1 VQQKS
6 LKITTQ
12 QNQDSTYNMATIG
25 GANIIRNGLVLA
37 WDIANANSYP
47 GSGNTVFDLSGNGN
61 NGTITGGVTYNAAT
75 VKGVL
80 TTNGTTGYISSTTP
94 NLASTNYTVMGAAR
108 YNGAT
113 RARMINAYGN
123 NWLLGHWSNGVANY
137 FAEGWVSS
145 AVSSQG
151 GSDTL
156 WRIYTGTGNIG
167 GDSYSFYINNILT
180 NGPNNAGSA
189 GPNGITVG
197 RQTNGTEYSTGDFS
211 FVLVYNRVLSDQEI
225 SQNYNATKSRFDL

>member
-1 VQQKS
+1 
-6 LKITTQ
+6 
-12 QNQDSTYNMATIG
+12 MATIG
-25 GANIIRNGLVLA
+25 GANIVRNGLVLA
-37 WDIANANSYP
+37 WDIANTNSYP
-47 GSGNTVFDLSGNGN
+47 GSGTTVFDLSGNGN

-113 RARMINAYGN
+113 RGRMINATGN
-123 NWLLGHWSNGVANY
+123 NWLLGHWGANVTPSTANY
-137 FAEGWVSS
+137 YAEGWVS
-145 AVSSQG
+145 AAGAG
-151 GSDTL
+151 GNDTL
-156 WRIYTGTGNIG
+156 WRIYTGIGNIG
-167 GDSYSFYINNILT
+167 GDSYSFYVNNVLT

-197 RQTNGTEYSTGDFS
+197 RGQGGAEPSTGDFS
-211 FVLVYNRVLSDQEI
+211 FLLMYNRILSSEEI
-225 SQNYNATKSRFDL
+225 AQNYNATRGRFDL

>member
-1 VQQKS
+1 
-6 LKITTQ
+6 
-12 QNQDSTYNMATIG
+12 MATIG
-25 GANIIRNGLVLA
+25 GANIVRNGLVLA

-113 RARMINAYGN
+113 RGRMINAYGN
-123 NWLLGHWSNGVANY
+123 NWLLGHWSDSVSNY
-137 FAEGWVSS
+137 YAEGWVSP
-145 AVSSQG
+145 AAATG
-151 GSDTL
+151 GNDSF

-167 GDSYSFYINNILT
+167 GDSYSFYINSLLT

-189 GPNGITVG
+189 GPNGMVVG
-197 RQTNGTEYSTGDFS
+197 RQGPGIGSGEYSTGDFS
-211 FVLVYNRVLSDQEI
+211 FVLMYNRILSDQEI
-225 SQNYNATKSRFDL
+225 AQNYNATRGRFDL

>member
-1 VQQKS
+1 MGVS
-6 LKITTQ
+6 
-12 QNQDSTYNMATIG
+12 G
-25 GANIIRNGLVLA
+25 GPNIIRDSSLVLA
-37 WDIANANSYP
+37 WDITDKNSYP
-47 GSGNTVFDLSGNGN
+47 GSGNTIFDLSGNRN

-75 VKGVL
+75 ANGVL
-80 TTNGTTGYISSTTP
+80 TTDGSTGYINSTTP
-94 NLASTNYTVMGAAR
+94 NLASTNYTIIGASR

-137 FAEGWVSS
+137 YALGWVSS

-167 GDSYSFYINNILT
+167 GASYSFYVNNILT
-180 NGPNNAGSA
+180 NGPNSGGTA
-189 GPNGITVG
+189 GPNGITIG
-197 RQTNGTEYSTGDFS
+197 RIGTGYQPSGGEDSTGDFS
-211 FVLVYNRVLSDQEI
+211 FLLMYNRVLSATEI
-225 SQNYNATKSRFDL
+225 AQNYNALKSRFGLK

>member
-1 VQQKS
+1 MSFGNGPRIV
-6 LKITTQ
+6 T
-12 QNQDSTYNMATIG
+12 
-25 GANIIRNGLVLA
+25 NGLVLA
-37 WDIANANSYP
+37 WDIADRNSYP
-47 GSGNTVFDLSGNGN
+47 GSGATVFDISGNGN

-75 VKGVL
+75 ANGVL
-80 TTNGTTGYISSTTP
+80 TTDGSTGYINSTTP
-94 NLASTNYTVMGAAR
+94 NLASTNYTVIGAAR

-137 FAEGWVSS
+137 YALGWVSS

-167 GDSYSFYINNILT
+167 GASYSFYVNNILT
-180 NGPNNAGSA
+180 NGPNSGGTA

-197 RQTNGTEYSTGDFS
+197 RYAIGNSEYSTGDFS
-211 FVLVYNRVLSDQEI
+211 FVLMYNRILSASEI
-225 SQNYNATKSRFDL
+225 AQNYNAQKSRFNLT

>member
-1 VQQKS
+1 
-6 LKITTQ
+6 
-12 QNQDSTYNMATIG
+12 MATIG
-25 GANIIRNGLVLA
+25 GANIVRNGLVLA
-37 WDIANANSYP
+37 WDIANTNSYP
-47 GSGNTVFDLSGNGN
+47 GSGTTVFDLSGNGN

-113 RARMINAYGN
+113 RGRMINSALN
-123 NWLLGHWSNGVANY
+123 NWLLGHWSNSVASY
-137 FAEGWVSS
+137 YAEGWVS
-145 AVSSQG
+145 AAGAG

-156 WRIYTGTGNIG
+156 WRIYTGIGNIG
-167 GDSYSFYINNILT
+167 GDSYSFYVNNVLT
-180 NGPNNAGSA
+180 NGPNNGGSA

-197 RQTNGTEYSTGDFS
+197 NVGIGGNEYSTGDFS
-211 FVLVYNRVLSDQEI
+211 FVLVYNRILSDQEI
-225 SQNYNATKSRFDL
+225 AQNYNATRGRFDL